1 MSRILHQRGGYVVA
15 AVVAALAVGVLLQR
29 DAAAQRATQYGG
41 PGPAE
46 SGGHGNGHPRGHG
59 HGHAAPALPRWQYAV
74 LRYEIVNGNW
84 AWITPDEV
92 KRGDKKRLFRD
103 LGGYGRPGDHDIS
116 YVDIASQAGLY
127 GWELTTVLEREKG
140 TEIWFKRP
148 VR

>member
-1 MSRILHQRGGYVVA
+1 MARVLGQRGGYVLVA
-15 AVVAALAVGVLLQR
+15 AIAALAVGMLLQR
-29 DAAAQRATQYGG
+29 DAAAQRAAQYGG
-41 PGPAE
+41 PGPTPAH
-46 SGGHGNGHPRGHG
+46 GGHHSHG
-59 HGHAAPALPRWQYAV
+59 PSAPGLPRWQYAV
-74 LRYEIVNGNW
+74 LRFEIVNGNW

-92 KRGDKKRLFRD
+92 KRGDKRRLFKE

-127 GWELTTVLEREKG
+127 GWEITTVLEREKG

>member
-1 MSRILHQRGGYVVA
+1 MGRILSRRGGYAVA
-15 AVVAALAVGVLLQR
+15 VVVAALAVGVLLAR

-41 PGPAE
+41 PGPGA
-46 SGGHGNGHPRGHG
+46 SDRDGYGNGPGHGSSV
-59 HGHAAPALPRWQYAV
+59 PALPRWQYAV

-84 AWITPDEV
+84 AWITPEEV
-92 KRGDKKRLFRD
+92 KRGDKKRLFRE
-103 LGGYGRPGDHDIS
+103 LGGYGRPGDHDVS

>member
-1 MSRILHQRGGYVVA
+1 MGRILSQRGGYVVA
-15 AVVAALAVGVLLQR
+15 AVVAALAVGVLLAR
-29 DAAAQRATQYGG
+29 DAAAQRAAPYGG
-41 PGPAE
+41 PGPHDVGTA
-46 SGGHGNGHPRGHG
+46 GHG
-59 HGHAAPALPRWQYAV
+59 HRPAAPALPRWQYAV

-92 KRGDKKRLFRD
+92 KRGDKKRLFRE